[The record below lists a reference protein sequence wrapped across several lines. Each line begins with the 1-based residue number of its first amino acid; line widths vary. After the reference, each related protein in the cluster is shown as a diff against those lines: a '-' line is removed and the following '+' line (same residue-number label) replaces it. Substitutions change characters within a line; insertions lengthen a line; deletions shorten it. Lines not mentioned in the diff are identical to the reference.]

1 MLESMPVVLL
11 LSTLLG
17 FLTGLGI
24 GGGSLLI
31 LWLTVVLELEPNTA
45 RSINLL
51 FFLPSAFVSCLFRL
65 RQGTIPG
72 KKILPAILT
81 GGCAALVF
89 SWLGS
94 LLELTVLKKI
104 FGGLLILTGL
114 RELFYRPRN
123 AR

>member
-72 KKILPAILT
+72 KKILPAILA